1 MKTTHILT
9 CVILSFL
16 LLMSLSLD
24 SKPKKKVEKGLIRIE
39 VVSEN
44 GATISDYS
52 LSSSKNRMVYEPDKS
67 GIVEQFFTLGDVLK
81 VKASGYKSEM
91 VEITSLQS
99 KKLRIIIKQMNK
111 YEDEDHQIYTVY
123 GGEIS
128 EHRSVG
134 AVSTVS
140 GEDLEI
146 YPSTYLPDALSGR
159 LNGYFYRKTSSEPGS
174 NSNNSFVR
182 ASNGGAP
189 VIMVDGVVRDLDY
202 VDPETVESVQLLKD
216 ASLKSLYGGV
226 YTNGILMVKTRRGKP
241 YENKFKINAQTS
253 IESPTANPQ
262 FLNSKDYVTAYNT
275 ALENIGLQAI
285 YDLSNYDGSKPYQ
298 YPDVDWYNNMLKNYM
313 NMTKV
318 NAQFSGGT
326 INTRYFL
333 HLGYQGEKGLEKHT
347 DYPTK
352 ENTISVRG
360 NVDNTIFDF
369 ITFNLGINAALK
381 IKKWANTSAS
391 DYFTLLS
398 NIRPNEF
405 PMTMPS
411 SILGGESNE
420 DILGGIETRRNNPLG
435 AISRNGHV
443 NREFTYLQSDFT
455 MKMDFG
461 KWIKGLAWNNS
472 VTFDIYNY
480 YSSRKDG
487 GFSVYEP
494 TSFDDDGNILTVR
507 KWGYDPVVTSL
518 VQGDVVGRRNW
529 HFRSVLDYDRDL
541 GNNHKISAIMMY
553 FMQQQN
559 YNSEIHSV
567 RRVNIG
573 AMANYS
579 YQDKYILEAS
589 ANYVGVPSFAKKN
602 RFGLFPTIG
611 AAWIASSENF
621 MRGMKWLDY
630 LKVRASYGILGSTNY
645 SSTGIVSNYYYKSLY
660 SIGSSY
666 AQFTS
671 FNNIVTIS
679 QIGNKD
685 VKFQKSHE
693 LNAGLDFEIL
703 RHSLTGSFGIFR
715 NELKG
720 SIANSGDVTP
730 GVSGKG
736 SALMYDNVKA
746 YRSEGL
752 DAELHY
758 KKQIGDF
765 SFNIGGNL
773 AYGKSKT
780 TKELQVP
787 YPDDMAGLLK
797 VTNDGDVKGYQV
809 IGTYSSQEDIESS
822 PLQTFEGKVYPGDF
836 KYKDVNGDNVINAED
851 QTVIANV
858 TPKLQYGIS
867 ISLKY
872 KGINLDLLG
881 YGLADYDLM
890 LTNSY
895 YQIYGGRK
903 YTNVIF
909 KGLPNGNAHPVLRAE
924 NNFNN
929 FVDSD
934 YWVVNGG
941 FFKLRNMELGYTLPS
956 KWSESFGVHKLK
968 IFFRGAN
975 LFTIS
980 KIEDLDPECL
990 SAGLTDYP
998 LVKTFTGGLSLSF

>member
-1 MKTTHILT
+1 
-9 CVILSFL
+9 
-16 LLMSLSLD
+16 
-24 SKPKKKVEKGLIRIE
+24 
-39 VVSEN
+39 
-44 GATISDYS
+44 
-52 LSSSKNRMVYEPDKS
+52 
-67 GIVEQFFTLGDVLK
+67 
-81 VKASGYKSEM
+81 
-91 VEITSLQS
+91 
-99 KKLRIIIKQMNK
+99 
-111 YEDEDHQIYTVY
+111 
-123 GGEIS
+123 
-128 EHRSVG
+128 
-134 AVSTVS
+134 
-140 GEDLEI
+140 
-146 YPSTYLPDALSGR
+146 
-159 LNGYFYRKTSSEPGS
+159 
-174 NSNNSFVR
+174 
-182 ASNGGAP
+182 
-189 VIMVDGVVRDLDY
+189 
-202 VDPETVESVQLLKD
+202 
-216 ASLKSLYGGV
+216 
-226 YTNGILMVKTRRGKP
+226 
-241 YENKFKINAQTS
+241 
-253 IESPTANPQ
+253 
-262 FLNSKDYVTAYNT
+262 
-275 ALENIGLQAI
+275 
-285 YDLSNYDGSKPYQ
+285 
-298 YPDVDWYNNMLKNYM
+298 
-313 NMTKV
+313 
-318 NAQFSGGT
+318 
-326 INTRYFL
+326 
-333 HLGYQGEKGLEKHT
+333 
-347 DYPTK
+347 
-352 ENTISVRG
+352 
-360 NVDNTIFDF
+360 
-369 ITFNLGINAALK
+369 
-381 IKKWANTSAS
+381 
-391 DYFTLLS
+391 
-398 NIRPNEF
+398 
-405 PMTMPS
+405 MTMPS

-980 KIEDLDPECL
+980 KIEDLE
-990 SAGLTDYP
+990 SA
-998 LVKTFTGGLSLSF
+998 